1 MELIVAALEL
11 LTRLLPIL
19 RFFDGS
25 DLSEAMVRLL
35 NEIIPVAIKEANDLD
50 APIKAIIA
58 ALSAHPATT
67 KVQLATLRA
76 LEAKVDAAF
85 DAAAKAD
92 RIA

>member
-25 DLSEAMVRLL
+25 DLSEAMVKLL
-35 NEIIPVAIKEANDLD
+35 NEVIPVAIKEANSLD

-58 ALSAHPATT
+58 ALSANPGTT
-67 KVQLATLRA
+67 GAQLATLRA
-76 LEAKVDAAF
+76 LEARVDAAF
-85 DAAAKAD
+85 NAAAKAD
-92 RIA
+92 GIA